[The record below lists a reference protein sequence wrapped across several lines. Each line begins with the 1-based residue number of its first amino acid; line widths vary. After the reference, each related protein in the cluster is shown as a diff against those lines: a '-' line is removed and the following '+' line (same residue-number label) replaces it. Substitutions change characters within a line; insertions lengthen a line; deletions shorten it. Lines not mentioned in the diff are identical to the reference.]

1 MARNGVENR
10 GDGRGEGGG
19 WGSTAGRRHRD
30 AVPRCG
36 TEMRYRDAVPTATG
50 GGAGR
55 HRAQTP
61 KRLLSA
67 TGKG

>member
-36 TEMRYRDAVPTATG
+36 TDCYGRRGGEAPGSDTEAAAVG
-50 GGAGR
+50 
-55 HRAQTP
+55 HR
-61 KRLLSA
+61 
-67 TGKG
+67 

>member
-1 MARNGVENR
+1 MGEHR
-10 GDGRGEGGG
+10 GAAAPG
-19 WGSTAGRRHRD
+19 
-30 AVPRCG
+30 CG
-36 TEMRYRDAVPTATG
+36 TEMRYRDAVPTAMG